1 MTWAE
6 NLLDASYRGVPIS
19 VMAEDLTGER
29 SLSQHG
35 VPYVDGDDVEDLGR
49 GARKF
54 ALQVVFFGENYLLE
68 LQNLLR
74 AVDTRGSGEL
84 IHPIYGSVIVVNG
97 TYQVSHRAERPD
109 YAEVSLQFL
118 EHTPGQPF
126 FAQQFDF
133 VDIGTLDMDDEANWQ
148 DGVLDLFGRLDSLV
162 SQIQL
167 WIGGGWTGLIE
178 KALGLPGITLRLQQ
192 MRSQILGVV
201 SGVSS
206 MTRSAPT
213 AFDPLID
220 LVRTPT
226 EIRAA
231 IQGSMPSSSTELLS
245 RSGLPSTVPGADSLP
260 AVVAQIAS
268 ALLTSARQ
276 GEEPSED
283 VLPNAMPSDPVE
295 AVGFALV
302 VVVITEFAL
311 SYSEAVG
318 VVIEAEGAQ
327 PTLSPEELERLV
339 NLVRSLIQAAI
350 LLQRRLYDI
359 ESALPVIEG
368 LRTIAALIQVRAR
381 QVILQRPPLI
391 TRTVESTVSLRLLAH
406 RWYGDNSRAAELLR
420 LNPTLRTPYG
430 ITAGTVLRAYA
441 N

>member
-6 NLLDASYRGVPIS
+6 NLLDASYRGVPIN
-19 VMAEDLTGER
+19 VMAEDLSAQR

-49 GARKF
+49 GARQF

-84 IHPIYGSVIVVNG
+84 IHPIYGSVTVVNG
-97 TYQVSHRAERPD
+97 TYQVSHRAERRD

-126 FAQQFDF
+126 FAQQFEF
-133 VDIGTLDMDDEANWQ
+133 VDVGTLDMDDEASWQ

-162 SQIQL
+162 SEIQS

-201 SGVSS
+201 SGVAS
-206 MTRSAPT
+206 MARSAPS

-220 LVRTPT
+220 LARTPT

-231 IQGSMPSSSTELLS
+231 IQGSTPSTSTELLA
-245 RSGLPSTVPGADSLP
+245 RSGMPSTMPGADSLP
-260 AVVAQIAS
+260 PDVAKVAS
-268 ALLTSARQ
+268 GLLVSARQ
-276 GEEPSED
+276 GQDPSESSVPD
-283 VLPNAMPSDPVE
+283 AMPTDPLD

-302 VVVITEFAL
+302 VVVITELAM

-318 VVIEAEGAQ
+318 VVIEAEDGQ
-327 PTLSPEELERLV
+327 PTLSPEELELLV

-350 LLQRRLYDI
+350 LLHRRLYDI
-359 ESALPVIEG
+359 EAALPVVEG
-368 LRTIAALIQVRAR
+368 LRMVAALIQVRAR
-381 QVILQRPPLI
+381 QVILKRPPLI
-391 TRTVESTVSLRLLAH
+391 TRTVENTVSLRLLAH
-406 RWYGDNSRAAELLR
+406 RWYGDNTRAAELLR

-430 ITAGTVLRAYA
+430 ITAGTALRAYA